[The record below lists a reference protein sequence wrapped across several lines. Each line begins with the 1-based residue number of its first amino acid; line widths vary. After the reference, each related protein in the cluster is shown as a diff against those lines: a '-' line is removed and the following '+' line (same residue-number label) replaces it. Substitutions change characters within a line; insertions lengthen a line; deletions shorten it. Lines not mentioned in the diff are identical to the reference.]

1 MKTKTW
7 LVMMVVLVMGMAVCT
22 GCTDNGGEGANSEV
36 VNSEVVSENADD
48 LASSEEDSEVV
59 SDEPESEN
67 TEESEEAVSEEEPVI
82 VNVIL
87 TREEADA
94 YIEDLKVKYPEMS
107 EEDIVTLFVNFNIHS
122 LDEETLIYYTTNYD
136 CNSEFHNI
144 VSRKLDGI
152 FNTLADSDEG
162 KKYLETWN
170 LTDFI
175 TNEQLKIFTEE
186 IELYLSEITTIEQ
199 FEKCSRELND
209 YMYGTNT
216 IGFTYD
222 YNSPQRE
229 DTDLDGICFFIARY
243 NFQYNNDKLGFSDLA
258 SQEVL
263 YTLVEKWQMEQGIEE

>member
-1 MKTKTW
+1 MKKESKA
-7 LVMMVVLVMGMAVCT
+7 MKRSVVLVLSVMMLSLLS
-22 GCTDNGGEGANSEV
+22 GCGETAAEEPASTSEIE
-36 VNSEVVSENADD
+36 SEVVSEEVSEVV
-48 LASSEEDSEVV
+48 LEEDSEEVV
-59 SDEPESEN
+59 S
-67 TEESEEAVSEEEPVI
+67 EEVAEEEPVI

-122 LDEETLIYYTTNYD
+122 LDAETITYYTTSYD
-136 CNSEFHNI
+136 CDSEFKNI

-152 FNTLADSDEG
+152 FNTLADSG
-162 KKYLETWN
+162 KKYSETWK
-170 LTDFI
+170 LSDFV
-175 TNEQLKIFTEE
+175 TNKELKLFCDE
-186 IELYLSEITTIEQ
+186 IELYLSEITTIEK
-199 FEKCSRELND
+199 FENCSLALND
-209 YMYGTNT
+209 YMYGTNN
-216 IGFTYD
+216 IGFTFD

-263 YTLVEKWQMEQGIEE
+263 YTPVEKYQMELNGEE